1 MSASLPSPLTRSLVL
16 LCVVLAAIAIVVIA
30 MPQDAAEHYKVG
42 DPVARIEIDLAA
54 INQAPPQPP
63 SLASLGETR
72 KRPIFIATRRPA
84 AMNPDV
90 SSDSERL
97 ILGRYRLMG
106 VVITPSRRTV
116 VVKPARGGKT
126 TELRVGSTIE
136 GWTVDEIAPKFMKL
150 KSGAAE
156 EIISLAPGQRN
167 KSR

>member
-1 MSASLPSPLTRSLVL
+1 MSASLPSPLTRLLVL
-16 LCVVLAAIAIVVIA
+16 LCVVLAAIAIVILA
-30 MPQDAAEHYKVG
+30 MPQVGGENYKGG
-42 DPVARIEIDLAA
+42 DPLAWIENDLAVL
-54 INQAPPQPP
+54 NQVPPRPP
-63 SLASLGETR
+63 SLASLEETR

-84 AMNPDV
+84 VMNP
-90 SSDSERL
+90 SAFSDSEGL

-126 TELRVGSTIE
+126 TELRVGSTFE

-156 EIISLAPGQRN
+156 EIISLVPGQRN

>member
-1 MSASLPSPLTRSLVL
+1 V
-16 LCVVLAAIAIVVIA
+16 IVVIA
-30 MPQDAAEHYKVG
+30 MPQDSGEHYKAG
-42 DPVARIEIDLAA
+42 DPMARIEIDLVAL
-54 INQAPPQPP
+54 NQAPPQPP
-63 SLASLGETR
+63 SLESLEETR

-84 AMNPDV
+84 AMNPNA
-90 SSDSERL
+90 SGDSERL

-116 VVKPARGGKT
+116 VIKPARGGKT

-150 KSGAAE
+150 KAGAAE
-156 EIISLAPGQRN
+156 EIISLMPGQRN